1 MPPPD
6 WKTDLQLA
14 SEHFL
19 RRRHAWAA
27 CITIDEQDIRPNVLS
42 DAGMDRLD
50 EQFLSIL
57 VQKLQSDWNETRMKT
72 GQDERKPLTILV
84 IEDHPDQRDL
94 LAIVL
99 QREGYNVVTA
109 GNGIEAMEK
118 LQKEDV
124 QIALSDI
131 MMPKMDGFELIK
143 SIRND
148 PALKGIY
155 LILITARI
163 QEGDRVR
170 GLDLGADDYITKPF
184 SFSELLARVR
194 VGSRVVQYQQNLE
207 YQTQIDPL
215 TGLFNRRAFE
225 RKIAEEFERAR
236 RYNHSLSILLLDI
249 DNFKT
254 INDTYG
260 HHGGDTA
267 LVKISEILRERTRR
281 SDFPARYGG
290 EEFVLILPETHQDSA
305 LQVANKIH
313 EEIRSRTFGTDT
325 RPFTLTV
332 SIGLSSTSTKHY
344 TDWRQTLDDADQA
357 MYVAKNSGK
366 DRVEVCMPRGK
377 NSLTQTS
384 AHA

>member
-1 MPPPD
+1 
-6 WKTDLQLA
+6 
-14 SEHFL
+14 
-19 RRRHAWAA
+19 
-27 CITIDEQDIRPNVLS
+27 
-42 DAGMDRLD
+42 MDRLD
-50 EQFLSIL
+50 EQFLSIF
-57 VQKLQSDWNETRMKT
+57 VQNLQSDWNETRMKT
-72 GQDERKPLTILV
+72 GQERKPLTILV

-267 LVKISEILRERTRR
+267 LIKISEILRERTRR

-313 EEIRSRTFGTDT
+313 EEIRSGTFGTDT

-366 DRVEVCMPRGK
+366 DRVEVCTPRGK